1 MEKHMARKAKS
12 EAKAKRVGGLSIVE
26 AAKAAGISEDEMRQ
40 RLGRPR
46 AVNAGVLS
54 RESRAK
60 LVERAAEDGCSV
72 NALVEQLL
80 SARD

>member
-1 MEKHMARKAKS
+1 MARKAKS
-12 EAKAKRVGGLSIVE
+12 EVKAKRMGGLSI
-26 AAKAAGISEDEMRQ
+26 AAAAEAAGISEDELRQ

-46 AVNAGVLS
+46 ATNAGVLS
-54 RESRAK
+54 KEHRAK
-60 LVERAAEDGCSV
+60 LVERASEEGCSV

>member
-1 MEKHMARKAKS
+1 MARKAKS
-12 EAKAKRVGGLSIVE
+12 EVKAKRMGGLSIAE

-54 RESRAK
+54 KESRTK
-60 LVERAAEDGCSV
+60 LVERAAEEGCSV
-72 NALVEQLL
+72 NALVDRLL
-80 SARD
+80 GEDQ